1 MKTSNDIPKVK
12 NIVQLRDDLLQVYEG
27 LRNHKLSTEEVKQS
41 ANVSGKIFSSAKI
54 QIEYNKMIGSKDKIP
69 FLEP

>member
-1 MKTSNDIPKVK
+1 MKTINAIPNVK
-12 NIVQLRDDLLQVYEG
+12 NIVQLRDDLLRVYEG
-27 LRNHKLSTEEVKQS
+27 LRNHKLSTEEVKQA
-41 ANVSGKIFSSAKI
+41 ANVSGKVFSSAKI